1 MTVGG
6 IVGVT
11 VIDGC
16 VFVAVFVVV
25 AATAELAVDVDV
37 DVGVN
42 VGVVVDPAA
51 NAPLVPWPVR
61 PWLKEE

>member
-1 MTVGG
+1 MGG

-11 VIDGC
+11 VTGGD
-16 VFVAVFVVV
+16 VLVVV
-25 AATAELAVDVDV
+25 AVLVVLDATAGIAVDVEV
-37 DVGVN
+37 T

>member
-1 MTVGG
+1 MTATGG
-6 IVGVT
+6 
-11 VIDGC
+11 D
-16 VFVAVFVVV
+16 VFAAVPVFVVV
-25 AATAELAVDVDV
+25 AVTAGIAVDVEV
-37 DVGVN
+37 T

>member
-1 MTVGG
+1 MGG

-11 VIDGC
+11 IVGGDAL
-16 VFVAVFVVV
+16 VAVAVFVVV
-25 AATAELAVDVDV
+25 AVTVGIAV